1 MREPHSVSSALEA
14 AASSPKVAIAVSGGT
29 AAAGAAARFDIIQGW
44 LAVGSMTVGMVTAI
58 AVLGIQL
65 IRLERA
71 WRSRNLPFNPDEK

>member
-1 MREPHSVSSALEA
+1 MRDDSVTSALEA
-14 AASSPKVAIAVSGGT
+14 AASSPKVATVVAGGT
-29 AAAGAAARFDIIQGW
+29 VAAGAASRLDIIQGW

-71 WRSRNLPFNPDEK
+71 WRSRNLPLNPEKE